1 MALVAVLALLVRRG
15 SKRKEAREGGGRGEG
30 KINTQ
35 CELKRRRRRKRK
47 KKKRRGG
54 KMMMND
60 DGGGGGDGGGRE
72 AGAGMVRQ
80 TLHWRHCRCR
90 RANAN
95 DDPNNVGKGNMSL
108 SVSSAGRQGTLPMV
122 GSWVGGWLLQLLSS
136 FGLQVVACA
145 LCHDPAMM

>member
-1 MALVAVLALLVRRG
+1 
-15 SKRKEAREGGGRGEG
+15 
-30 KINTQ
+30 
-35 CELKRRRRRKRK
+35 
-47 KKKRRGG
+47 
-54 KMMMND
+54 MMMND